1 MSHHIYVLS
10 VFIHIV
16 CACIW
21 LGGML
26 FLILAFIPG
35 IKNHPDKVDL
45 IASVSLKFRTIGT
58 IALVLLLISGYIQLE
73 YRGIQWD
80 IDFFLNNTFGKIAGL
95 KILVFIGNI
104 LISIFHDYFL
114 GSKAIE
120 AWKKDPEHSET
131 LRLRNLSRLMGRT
144 SFLLAIIAVFL
155 GVLISRGW

>member
-1 MSHHIYVLS
+1 MSHQIYVLS

-16 CACIW
+16 SACIW

-95 KILVFIGNI
+95 KILVFIGII